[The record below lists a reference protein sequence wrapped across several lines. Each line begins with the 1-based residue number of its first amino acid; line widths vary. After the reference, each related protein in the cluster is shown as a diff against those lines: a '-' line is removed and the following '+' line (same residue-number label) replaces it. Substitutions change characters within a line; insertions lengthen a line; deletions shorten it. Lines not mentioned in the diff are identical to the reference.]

1 MSKIDY
7 NYICTLIGNLSGI
20 PIRLYRNNK
29 QILYHSL
36 VNFPRDPIIPFK
48 NEILSID
55 AHIGYYITPYFHYY
69 GIVGNGSIKIIAGPS
84 LLTAGNE
91 HDLRE
96 LALRCDVPPEL
107 TNDFV
112 TSMNSIIRMPLN
124 SIMQMLCAINYIM
137 NNEKIGLGDITIFD
151 SEQKNLTEKLQS
163 EQAKLDFENPN
174 AKYEQEGAVHNTLV
188 TEQTIL
194 NFVRKGD
201 TDGLKAW
208 ASAAPAIRS
217 GIIAGDQLRQVK
229 NTFIVT
235 ATLVARAAISGGLDI
250 NDALSLSD
258 SYIRKCELLSSEDRI
273 VNMQFHMVL
282 DYTERVKKLHVGNNS
297 SKFVFEV
304 ANFIQKHI
312 SEPLSTEDI
321 ANALYISRSRL
332 STKFKEET
340 GKNLSDF
347 ILEERIAE
355 AKRLLLYTDK
365 PIISISAYLGFSS
378 QSHFSN
384 AFKKLCNVTPAVYRK
399 NAVQ

>member
-282 DYTERVKKLHVGNNS
+282 DYTELVKKLHVGNNS
-297 SKFVFEV
+297 YKFVFEL
-304 ANFIQKHI
+304 AIFI
-312 SEPLSTEDI
+312 E
-321 ANALYISRSRL
+321 
-332 STKFKEET
+332 
-340 GKNLSDF
+340 
-347 ILEERIAE
+347 
-355 AKRLLLYTDK
+355 
-365 PIISISAYLGFSS
+365 
-378 QSHFSN
+378 
-384 AFKKLCNVTPAVYRK
+384 
-399 NAVQ
+399 